1 MITPRSYAKEGFVD
15 IDREDYKATEED
27 RYLKATQESQLTVI
41 KDQWLDSQMK
51 ARQGLK
57 PSATDAQ

>member
-15 IDREDYKATEED
+15 IDREDYKDTQED
-27 RYLKATQESQLTVI
+27 NYLKLTQESQLTVI
-41 KDQWLDSQMK
+41 KDQWLDSKMN

-57 PSATDAQ
+57 HVSTT